1 MKVKVGVIGTGAI
14 GIEHINRINH
24 KTQGA
29 FVTAVSDIN
38 VEAASKIAEEI
49 GAQFFKTGEEL
60 IASEEVEVVV
70 VTSWDPTHEKYVLE
84 AIKHGK
90 YVFCEKPLAMDA
102 AGCRR
107 IVDAEVAYGK
117 KLVQVG
123 FMRRYDRGYIELKE
137 AIESKQYGEALML
150 HCAHRNP
157 SADENYKTPMAISN
171 TAIHEIDVLR
181 WLLDEDYAS
190 VQMILPKKTSHTH
203 ADLHDPQLLIFQTKS
218 GVTIDLEIFVN
229 CRFGYDIKCD
239 VVFETA
245 EVGMTDPTKVK
256 LLFDTGHLVFS
267 GEDPIAIYQRY
278 QDRIK
283 HIHFKDI
290 RQQMAEEV
298 RTEED
303 SFLKAVKKGVFTVP
317 GDGMIDFKPI
327 WSAIEESGYKG
338 WIVVEAEQD
347 PAKANPFEY
356 AVKARN
362 YIRKVADL

>member
-203 ADLHDPQLLIFQTKS
+203 ADLRDPQLLIFQTKS

-245 EVGMTDPTKVK
+245 EVGMTDPAYTKIKAAEKNYTPISPDWQTRFLDAYDYEFK
-256 LLFDTGHLVFS
+256 LWVDSIKNDKLVGPTAWDGYVAAITMMACHESRES
-267 GEDPIAIYQRY
+267 GE
-278 QDRIK
+278 K
-283 HIHFKDI
+283 
-290 RQQMAEEV
+290 V
-298 RTEED
+298 
-303 SFLKAVKKGVFTVP
+303 
-317 GDGMIDFKPI
+317 MIEID
-327 WSAIEESGYKG
+327 
-338 WIVVEAEQD
+338 EQ
-347 PAKANPFEY
+347 PALYTK
-356 AVKARN
+356 
-362 YIRKVADL
+362 

>member
-245 EVGMTDPTKVK
+245 EVGMTDPAYTKIK
-256 LLFDTGHLVFS
+256 AAEKNYTPISPDKRVF
-267 GEDPIAIYQRY
+267 
-278 QDRIK
+278 
-283 HIHFKDI
+283 
-290 RQQMAEEV
+290 
-298 RTEED
+298 
-303 SFLKAVKKGVFTVP
+303 
-317 GDGMIDFKPI
+317 
-327 WSAIEESGYKG
+327 
-338 WIVVEAEQD
+338 
-347 PAKANPFEY
+347 
-356 AVKARN
+356 
-362 YIRKVADL
+362 

>member
-181 WLLDEDYAS
+181 WLLAEDYAS

-218 GVTIDLEIFVN
+218 GVTNDLEIFVN

-245 EVGMTDPTKVK
+245 EVGMTDPAYTKIKAAEKNYTPISPDWQTRFLDAYDYEFK
-256 LLFDTGHLVFS
+256 LWVDSIKNDKLVGPTAWDGYVAAITMMACHESRES
-267 GEDPIAIYQRY
+267 GE
-278 QDRIK
+278 K
-283 HIHFKDI
+283 
-290 RQQMAEEV
+290 V
-298 RTEED
+298 
-303 SFLKAVKKGVFTVP
+303 
-317 GDGMIDFKPI
+317 MIEID
-327 WSAIEESGYKG
+327 
-338 WIVVEAEQD
+338 EQ
-347 PAKANPFEY
+347 PALYTK
-356 AVKARN
+356 
-362 YIRKVADL
+362 

>member
-1 MKVKVGVIGTGAI
+1 MV
-14 GIEHINRINH
+14 
-24 KTQGA
+24 QGRLESNIL
-29 FVTAVSDIN
+29 T
-38 VEAASKIAEEI
+38 ELSKIAEEI

-203 ADLHDPQLLIFQTKS
+203 ADLPD
-218 GVTIDLEIFVN
+218 EIRCN
-229 CRFGYDIKCD
+229 
-239 VVFETA
+239 
-245 EVGMTDPTKVK
+245 
-256 LLFDTGHLVFS
+256 
-267 GEDPIAIYQRY
+267 
-278 QDRIK
+278 
-283 HIHFKDI
+283 
-290 RQQMAEEV
+290 
-298 RTEED
+298 
-303 SFLKAVKKGVFTVP
+303 
-317 GDGMIDFKPI
+317 
-327 WSAIEESGYKG
+327 
-338 WIVVEAEQD
+338 
-347 PAKANPFEY
+347 N
-356 AVKARN
+356 
-362 YIRKVADL
+362 

>member
-150 HCAHRNP
+150 HCAHRNQ
-157 SADENYKTPMAISN
+157 ALMKI
-171 TAIHEIDVLR
+171 IR
-181 WLLDEDYAS
+181 RQWQS
-190 VQMILPKKTSHTH
+190 VILQSM
-203 ADLHDPQLLIFQTKS
+203 KS
-218 GVTIDLEIFVN
+218 MFFV
-229 CRFGYDIKCD
+229 GY
-239 VVFETA
+239 
-245 EVGMTDPTKVK
+245 
-256 LLFDTGHLVFS
+256 
-267 GEDPIAIYQRY
+267 
-278 QDRIK
+278 
-283 HIHFKDI
+283 
-290 RQQMAEEV
+290 
-298 RTEED
+298 
-303 SFLKAVKKGVFTVP
+303 
-317 GDGMIDFKPI
+317 
-327 WSAIEESGYKG
+327 
-338 WIVVEAEQD
+338 
-347 PAKANPFEY
+347 
-356 AVKARN
+356 
-362 YIRKVADL
+362 

>member
-245 EVGMTDPTKVK
+245 EVGMTDPAYTKIKAAEKNYTPISPDWQTRFLDAYDYEFK
-256 LLFDTGHLVFS
+256 LWVDSIKNDKLVGPTAWDGYVAAITMMACHESRES
-267 GEDPIAIYQRY
+267 GE
-278 QDRIK
+278 K
-283 HIHFKDI
+283 
-290 RQQMAEEV
+290 V
-298 RTEED
+298 
-303 SFLKAVKKGVFTVP
+303 
-317 GDGMIDFKPI
+317 MIEID
-327 WSAIEESGYKG
+327 
-338 WIVVEAEQD
+338 EQ
-347 PAKANPFEY
+347 PALYTK
-356 AVKARN
+356 
-362 YIRKVADL
+362 

>member
-181 WLLDEDYAS
+181 WLLAEDYAS

-203 ADLHDPQLLIFQTKS
+203 ADLHDPQLPIFQTKS

-245 EVGMTDPTKVK
+245 EVGMTDPAYTKIKAAEKNYTPISPDWQTRFLDAYDYEFK
-256 LLFDTGHLVFS
+256 LWVDSIKNDKLVGPTAWDGYVAAITMMACHESRES
-267 GEDPIAIYQRY
+267 GE
-278 QDRIK
+278 K
-283 HIHFKDI
+283 
-290 RQQMAEEV
+290 V
-298 RTEED
+298 
-303 SFLKAVKKGVFTVP
+303 
-317 GDGMIDFKPI
+317 MIEID
-327 WSAIEESGYKG
+327 
-338 WIVVEAEQD
+338 EQ
-347 PAKANPFEY
+347 PALYTK
-356 AVKARN
+356 
-362 YIRKVADL
+362 